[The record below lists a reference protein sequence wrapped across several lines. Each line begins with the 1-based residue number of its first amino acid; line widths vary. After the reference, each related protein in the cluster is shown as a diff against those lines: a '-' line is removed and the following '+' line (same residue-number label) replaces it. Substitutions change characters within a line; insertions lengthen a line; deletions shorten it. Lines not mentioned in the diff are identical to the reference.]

1 MPNRVFPTIVSMTK
15 EERVQV
21 LASKEPLQIAN
32 IQGDSTFVVF
42 KYFGGS
48 IYVLYIGD
56 LNASNS

>member
-1 MPNRVFPTIVSMTK
+1 MTK